1 MNPKKVDK
9 IWTGILY
16 AVSGLI
22 VLILASLI
30 GYILFRGV
38 PHISWKFLT
47 TPAKSFQAG
56 GGIGIQL
63 FNSFYLLI
71 ITMLISIPI
80 SLGAGIY
87 LVNMPVKIGLRM
99 SFVRPLKF

>member
-71 ITMLISIPI
+71 IPC
-80 SLGAGIY
+80 
-87 LVNMPVKIGLRM
+87 
-99 SFVRPLKF
+99 